1 MRYFVLLPFLI
12 MPHELPNNFLEQIDG
27 IASLNAGFPSLK
39 TGILKAVNVLKEKHL
54 WRKISDSDIR
64 EELSQEWAMQMP
76 LPAKAIE
83 ICLELLARVAV
94 DDKSALEERKKIHQ
108 KGEPALVVSAFFKQ
122 QGEAL
127 NMFTYEE
134 WYQVFIEDVIVSQ

>member
-83 ICLELLARVAV
+83 ICLELLARIAI
-94 DDKSALEERKKIHQ
+94 DDVSALNERKYFHK
-108 KGEPALVVSAFFKQ
+108 KSEPALVVSAFFKQ

-127 NMFTYEE
+127 NMFTDEE
-134 WYQVFIEDVIVSQ
+134 RYQIFIDNAIVE